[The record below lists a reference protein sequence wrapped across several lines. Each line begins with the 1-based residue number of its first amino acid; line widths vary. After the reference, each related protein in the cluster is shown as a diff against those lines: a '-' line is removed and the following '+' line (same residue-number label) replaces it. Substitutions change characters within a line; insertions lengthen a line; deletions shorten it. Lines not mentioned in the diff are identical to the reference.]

1 MTQKKY
7 IVRLSPRERRQ
18 VEDITRKGK
27 SNARVILRARILL
40 KAHDRWDDERIAAHM
55 ERSVRT
61 VIRIRERFDSGG
73 LERALY
79 DAPRPGQP
87 KKIDDATEARLVAL
101 ACSEAPEGRERWTLE
116 LLQKALHKELKKKV
130 STVAIWHHL
139 IDRQIKPWREK
150 NVVHPES
157 DA

>member
-7 IVRLSPRERRQ
+7 IVRLSPREWRH
-18 VEDITRKGK
+18 VEDITKKGK
-27 SNARVILRARILL
+27 SNARVILRARVLL
-40 KAHDRWDDERIAAHM
+40 KVHDGWDDEKIATHM
-55 ERSVRT
+55 KKSVRT
-61 VIRIRERFDSGG
+61 VIRIRGRFARGG

-116 LLQKALHKELKKKV
+116 LLQKALRKELKKKV
-130 STVAIWHHL
+130 STIAIWHHL
-139 IDRQIKPWREK
+139 IDRQIKPWGEK
-150 NVVHPES
+150 NES